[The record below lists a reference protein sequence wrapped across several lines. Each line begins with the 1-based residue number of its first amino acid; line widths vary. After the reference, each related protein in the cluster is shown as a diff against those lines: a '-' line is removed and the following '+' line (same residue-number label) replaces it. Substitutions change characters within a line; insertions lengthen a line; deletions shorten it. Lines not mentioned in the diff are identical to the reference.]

1 MRPVLRTLF
10 NDAAGNTRGKVL
22 GIYGVLLVFNVGSV
36 ALGNSRAAPLSSL
49 ARHGTIGIQLRLAPC
64 CGR

>member
-22 GIYGVLLVFNVGSV
+22 GIY
-36 ALGNSRAAPLSSL
+36 
-49 ARHGTIGIQLRLAPC
+49 
-64 CGR
+64 